1 MTAPKPK
8 IEPSRLAG
16 RLDVLPGLRRVREA
30 ASGVRAHLVGG
41 AVRDLLLG
49 RDRADLDIAVEGD
62 VLDLARRLGGELH
75 IHERFGTATVRVD
88 ELSIDLAATRS
99 EAYPSPGALP
109 VVRPADLGADLARR
123 DFTVNAMAVA
133 LSPGSELVDPHGGL
147 ADLEQGVLRTLH
159 PGSFADDPTRALRA
173 ARYAARYG
181 FTLEPRTEDALRA
194 SDLGTV
200 SAQRVEAELLKLAGE
215 RAPAPGFE
223 MVAGWGLLELAPDGV
238 RLAAAVA
245 DLMGRDPW
253 AGIADRADAVLAAA
267 LDAGSPAARRL
278 ADATPSSPSEAV
290 SLARGLGGV
299 ELALGRALGGEWLDS
314 YVSRWRLVRLEI
326 DGDDLLEAGVDEGP
340 GLGRGLAA
348 ALRAKLDGEIDGR
361 DDELRV
367 ALDASREDGGP

>member
-1 MTAPKPK
+1 MTAAKPK
-8 IEPSRLAG
+8 IEPSGLAE
-16 RLDVLPGLRRVREA
+16 RLDVLPGLARVREA

-62 VLDLARRLGGELH
+62 VLGLARRLGGELRV
-75 IHERFGTATVRVD
+75 HERFGTATVRVD
-88 ELSIDLAATRS
+88 GLAIDLAATRS
-99 EAYPSPGALP
+99 EAYPHPGALP

-133 LSPGSELVDPHGGL
+133 LSQGSELVDPHGGL

-173 ARYAARYG
+173 VRYATRYG
-181 FTLEPRTEDALRA
+181 FTLEPGTEDALRTC
-194 SDLGTV
+194 DLGTV

-215 RAPAPGFE
+215 DAPAAGFE
-223 MVAGWGLLELAPDGV
+223 LVARWGLVEVAPDGV
-238 RLAAAVA
+238 GLSAAVG
-245 DLMGRDPW
+245 DLVGRDPW
-253 AGIADRADAVLAAA
+253 ARIADRPDAVLAAA
-267 LDAGSPAARRL
+267 LGAGSPAARRL
-278 ADATPSSPSEAV
+278 AEATPSSPSEAV

-299 ELALGRALGGEWLDS
+299 ELALARALGAQWLDS
-314 YVSRWRLVRLEI
+314 YVTRWRLVRLEI

-348 ALRAKLDGEIDGR
+348 ALRAKLDGEIDGPE
-361 DDELRV
+361 DELRV
-367 ALDASREDGGP
+367 ALDSSREERGP